1 MPKIVSLA
9 CRKMQPDARMEG
21 CARHLCGAG
30 PAEVADSL
38 TTGGFREAGLLAVV
52 PVPGF
57 WDTSGQYP
65 LSVSEGDCTSTPV
78 VARLCSQVL
87 KFDCQESSAQPV
99 IKFNSRVRESLAGR
113 AFSMSAAV
121 GLRNWVATRQI
132 VFDSIVGE
140 VEQQSCLDLGQAYVV
155 DADEGHLGDGVP
167 STALSS
173 T

>member
-1 MPKIVSLA
+1 
-9 CRKMQPDARMEG
+9 MQPDARMEG
-21 CARHLCGAG
+21 RASHLCGAR

-87 KFDCQESSAQPV
+87 KFDCQASSAQPV
-99 IKFNSRVRESLAGR
+99 IKFNSRVRESLAGAR
-113 AFSMSAAV
+113 FLQVSCRRIAELGSDPPDRIRFDRRRGGTAELPRSGT
-121 GLRNWVATRQI
+121 GLRCGRRRRPPRGRGPFNGAQQHVEAAGAPI
-132 VFDSIVGE
+132 V
-140 VEQQSCLDLGQAYVV
+140 
-155 DADEGHLGDGVP
+155 
-167 STALSS
+167 TN
-173 T
+173 